1 MPAQRAE
8 EELRRFTWLVSAI
21 QRTERRQ
28 MKILGRAASVA
39 PTTEMIRL
47 SLRKILASD
56 LFARSSRQSRFLR
69 FTVEE
74 TLAGRGSD
82 LKQYVIGLKVFDR
95 PYSFDP
101 ESDPIVRIG
110 AVRVR
115 AKLKAYYETEG
126 REDSIVIE
134 FPRGYMPVF
143 RWRQKTPEKPKSLWF
158 RLTRAIDAV
167 KRASWL
173 RFALL
178 PGKLCF

>member
-1 MPAQRAE
+1 
-8 EELRRFTWLVSAI
+8 
-21 QRTERRQ
+21 

-39 PTTEMIRL
+39 PTPEMIRL

-95 PYSFDP
+95 AGFFDP
-101 ESDPIVRIG
+101 RSDPIVRIG
-110 AVRVR
+110 ALRVR
-115 AKLKAYYETEG
+115 AKLKAYYQTEG
-126 REDSIVIE
+126 REDSILIE
-134 FPRGYMPVF
+134 FPRGYIPVF
-143 RWRQKTPEKPKSLWF
+143 RWRQKTPEESGSLWP
-158 RLTRAIDAV
+158 RLRRAIDAV
-167 KRASWL
+167 KQACWL

-178 PGKLCF
+178 PARYRF

>member
-1 MPAQRAE
+1 MAE
-8 EELRRFTWLVSAI
+8 SVTNLEKCFRDRLQCSATGKDDLTPEI
-21 QRTERRQ
+21 
-28 MKILGRAASVA
+28 
-39 PTTEMIRL
+39 IRL
-47 SLRKILASD
+47 GLRKILAYE

-74 TLAGRGSD
+74 TLAGRGPD

-95 PYSFDP
+95 TDSFDP
-101 ESDPIVRIG
+101 QSDPIVRIG

-143 RWRQKTPEKPKSLWF
+143 RWRQKSPEKSKSLWL
-158 RLTRAIDAV
+158 RLRRAIDA
-167 KRASWL
+167 
-173 RFALL
+173 
-178 PGKLCF
+178 